1 MDSRAEDAIKFA
13 NKYQVS
19 AQKTFLDTLAKDYS
33 DRFDLFPPKALPPPH
48 LRGISLPLYPF
59 LKQSDTELLMKVIS
73 TYRKEPTMEQ
83 RQVRHVLIIANWSK
97 KSSHTLS
104 QTIVDYLAE
113 KGGIE
118 SSVSRTNKGNE
129 PLVVKKDTDLVIC
142 LGGGDGTVLYCA
154 RYLQDL
160 GIPILAINVGTFG
173 YITEISVE
181 EWQEAIDYFLEGKN
195 TISRRLMIR
204 VGGVFRKGKKVFT
217 AHGLNEMVVSSSGIS
232 KVVSLSLRIG
242 STEAGFFRSDGMII
256 ATPPTGST
264 GYSLAAGGP
273 ILDVDLTSLII
284 TPPICPFTLSNRP
297 LVVSGGDS
305 TITLTIPKGQRTG
318 LMLSIDGQQNF
329 CLQEDDMIIVE
340 KSQSKALLVASERR
354 NYIEVLRD
362 KLNWSGGGGLHA

>member
-1 MDSRAEDAIKFA
+1 
-13 NKYQVS
+13 
-19 AQKTFLDTLAKDYS
+19 
-33 DRFDLFPPKALPPPH
+33 
-48 LRGISLPLYPF
+48 
-59 LKQSDTELLMKVIS
+59 
-73 TYRKEPTMEQ
+73 MEQ

-97 KSSHTLS
+97 KTSHTLS

-113 KGGIE
+113 KGIE
-118 SSVSRTNKGNE
+118 SSVSRTNRGNE
-129 PLVVKKDTDLVIC
+129 PLVVNKDTDLVIC
-142 LGGGDGTVLYCA
+142 LGGDGTVLYCA

-204 VGGVFRKGKKVFT
+204 VGVFRKGKKVFT

-256 ATPPTGST
+256 ATPTGST

-284 TPPICPFTLSNRP
+284 TPICPFTLSNRP
-297 LVVSGGDS
+297 LVVSGDS

-318 LMLSIDGQQNF
+318 LMLSVDGQQNF
-329 CLQEDDMIIVE
+329 CLQEDDMIVVE

-362 KLNWSGGGGLHA
+362 KLNWSGGGLHA

>member
-1 MDSRAEDAIKFA
+1 
-13 NKYQVS
+13 
-19 AQKTFLDTLAKDYS
+19 
-33 DRFDLFPPKALPPPH
+33 
-48 LRGISLPLYPF
+48 
-59 LKQSDTELLMKVIS
+59 
-73 TYRKEPTMEQ
+73 MEQ

-97 KSSHTLS
+97 KTSHTLS

-113 KGGIE
+113 KGIE
-118 SSVSRTNKGNE
+118 SSVSKTNRGNE
-129 PLVVKKDTDLVIC
+129 PLVVNKDTDLVIC
-142 LGGGDGTVLYCA
+142 LGGDGTVLYCA

-204 VGGVFRKGKKVFT
+204 VGVFRKGKKVFT

-256 ATPPTGST
+256 ATPTGST

-284 TPPICPFTLSNRP
+284 TPICPFTLSNRP
-297 LVVSGGDS
+297 LVVSGDS

-318 LMLSIDGQQNF
+318 LMLSVDGQQNF
-329 CLQEDDMIIVE
+329 CLQEDDMIVVE

-362 KLNWSGGGGLHA
+362 KLNWSGGGLHA

>member
-1 MDSRAEDAIKFA
+1 
-13 NKYQVS
+13 
-19 AQKTFLDTLAKDYS
+19 
-33 DRFDLFPPKALPPPH
+33 
-48 LRGISLPLYPF
+48 
-59 LKQSDTELLMKVIS
+59 
-73 TYRKEPTMEQ
+73 MEQ

-97 KSSHTLS
+97 KTSHTLS

-113 KGGIE
+113 KGIE

-129 PLVVKKDTDLVIC
+129 PLVVNKNTDLVIC
-142 LGGGDGTVLYCA
+142 LGGDGTVLYCA

-204 VGGVFRKGKKVFT
+204 VGVFRKGKKVFT

-256 ATPPTGST
+256 ATPTGST

-284 TPPICPFTLSNRP
+284 TPICPFTLSNRP
-297 LVVSGGDS
+297 LVVSGDS

-318 LMLSIDGQQNF
+318 LMLSVDGQQNF

-362 KLNWSGGGGLHA
+362 KLNWSGGGLHA

>member
-1 MDSRAEDAIKFA
+1 
-13 NKYQVS
+13 
-19 AQKTFLDTLAKDYS
+19 
-33 DRFDLFPPKALPPPH
+33 
-48 LRGISLPLYPF
+48 
-59 LKQSDTELLMKVIS
+59 
-73 TYRKEPTMEQ
+73 MEQ

-97 KSSHTLS
+97 KTSHTLS

-113 KGGIE
+113 KGIE

-129 PLVVKKDTDLVIC
+129 PLVVNKDTDLVIC
-142 LGGGDGTVLYCA
+142 LGGDGTVLYCA

-204 VGGVFRKGKKVFT
+204 VGVFRKGKKVFT

-256 ATPPTGST
+256 ATPTGST

-284 TPPICPFTLSNRP
+284 TPICPFTLSNRP
-297 LVVSGGDS
+297 LVVSGDS

-318 LMLSIDGQQNF
+318 LMLSVDGQQNF
-329 CLQEDDMIIVE
+329 CLQEDDMIVVE
-340 KSQSKALLVASERR
+340 KSQSKALLVASEKR

-362 KLNWSGGGGLHA
+362 KLNWSGGGLHA

>member
-1 MDSRAEDAIKFA
+1 
-13 NKYQVS
+13 
-19 AQKTFLDTLAKDYS
+19 
-33 DRFDLFPPKALPPPH
+33 
-48 LRGISLPLYPF
+48 
-59 LKQSDTELLMKVIS
+59 
-73 TYRKEPTMEQ
+73 MEQ

-97 KSSHTLS
+97 KTSHTLS

-113 KGGIE
+113 KGIE

-142 LGGGDGTVLYCA
+142 LGGDGTVLYCA

-204 VGGVFRKGKKVFT
+204 VGVFRKGKKVFT

-256 ATPPTGST
+256 ATPTGST

-284 TPPICPFTLSNRP
+284 TPICPFTLSNRP
-297 LVVSGGDS
+297 LVVSGDS

-318 LMLSIDGQQNF
+318 LMLSVDGQQNF
-329 CLQEDDMIIVE
+329 CLQEDDMIVVE

-362 KLNWSGGGGLHA
+362 KLNWSGGGLHA